1 MVSAADV
8 GYCQGNIQ
16 SYRRKMQSYPTTKR
30 KLQSHLTHF
39 KRPQLWA
46 VIGCIWLVVTIAGP
60 FNTLQTMDLA
70 NRALYWAVVLLA
82 TYATGYFS
90 EFFFGARIVESFRPI
105 QLALVAVSLAIS
117 LPIFFVLFTLKWLW
131 IDGWPS
137 SFSQALPTFVATVLI
152 TFVIVVVRHIM
163 DSTSDTLENKPAMIL
178 ERLPEEKHGALISL
192 SVQDHYVDIVT
203 ENGSEMV
210 LMRLSDAIREASN
223 VPGLQI
229 HRSHWASLD
238 QIAKVER
245 KQNSAR
251 IIMTNGDELPV
262 SRGYMPAL
270 REAGLLP

>member
-1 MVSAADV
+1 MVSATGV
-8 GYCQGNIQ
+8 GYYQENMQ

-117 LPIFFVLFTLKWLW
+117 LPIFSVLFH
-131 IDGWPS
+131 
-137 SFSQALPTFVATVLI
+137 SFV
-152 TFVIVVVRHIM
+152 
-163 DSTSDTLENKPAMIL
+163 
-178 ERLPEEKHGALISL
+178 
-192 SVQDHYVDIVT
+192 
-203 ENGSEMV
+203 
-210 LMRLSDAIREASN
+210 
-223 VPGLQI
+223 
-229 HRSHWASLD
+229 
-238 QIAKVER
+238 
-245 KQNSAR
+245 NS
-251 IIMTNGDELPV
+251 
-262 SRGYMPAL
+262 
-270 REAGLLP
+270 